1 MKFVSDAN
9 ILFSLAKPLTAASQ
23 LVSMH
28 NLKLFAPSF
37 AFGELAKYRKVIE
50 LKTGLSFK
58 EVSSSLKKY
67 VSFINEKE
75 FFDLFNKFKVFIDP
89 KDVPYLA
96 LALSMRIP
104 IWSNDPHIKQ
114 QSIVEVFTTEDLIE
128 ALEE

>member
-9 ILFSLAKPLTAASQ
+9 ILFSLAKPLTTASQ
-23 LVSMH
+23 LVSLH
-28 NLKLFAPSF
+28 KLKLFSPSF
-37 AFGELAKYRKVIE
+37 AFGELSKHRQEIE

-58 EVSSSLKKY
+58 EVSTSLKQRIL
-67 VSFINEKE
+67 FINEKE
-75 FFDLFNKFKVFIDP
+75 FSSQFNKFKEFIDS

-96 LALSMRIP
+96 LASSMGIP
-104 IWSNDPHIKQ
+104 VWSNDHHLKQ